1 MSELNNMPAPQL
13 SLNVHEEDSD
23 QAQVQSIQQQ
33 AAPAEPVQIP
43 RLDETQLT
51 EAERK
56 AVDTFIAKVDITNPE
71 HVLLFGADAQKR
83 IADFS
88 ENALNTVKTQ
98 DTGEVGNML
107 VNLVSELKGFERDT
121 EEPKGLRR
129 LFARG
134 EDKIERMKARYSDV
148 SANVEKI
155 AGSLEN
161 YQAQLLKDV
170 SMFDKL
176 YDQNSD
182 YFHQLTL
189 YIIAGDKK
197 LAEVRNTELKALM
210 EQAAQSGDAMD
221 AQKANDLAAQC
232 DRFEKKLYDL
242 KLTRQV
248 SMQMAPQIRLLQNN
262 DSLLVERIQS
272 TLSNTLPLWKSQMV
286 LALGLQHSKEALAAQ
301 TAVTD
306 MTNELLR
313 KNAEALKIGT
323 IETAKEAER
332 GIIDMETLIQTNQS
346 LIDTIDE
353 VLQIQS
359 DGHQK
364 RLEAERQLYTM
375 EAELKKKLLTTHMG

>member
-1 MSELNNMPAPQL
+1 MLQLSPAP
-13 SLNVHEEDSD
+13 SAPEPETAPVASE
-23 QAQVQSIQQQ
+23 SIQQSPAQ
-33 AAPAEPVQIP
+33 VAPETAAPG
-43 RLDETQLT
+43 LDESQLT
-51 EAERK
+51 EAEKK
-56 AVDTFIAKVDITNPE
+56 AIEDFIQKVDVTNPD

-88 ENALNTVKTQ
+88 QTALDAVKTQ

-107 VNLVSELKGFERDT
+107 VNLVAELKGFQKDS
-121 EEPKGLRR
+121 EEPKGLAK
-129 LFARG
+129 LFAKG
-134 EDKIERMKARYSDV
+134 EDKITRMKARYNKV
-148 SANVEKI
+148 SANVDSI
-155 AGSLEN
+155 AGSLEG
-161 YQAQLLKDV
+161 YQTQLLKDV
-170 SMFDKL
+170 AMFDRL

-197 LAEVRNTELKALM
+197 LAQVRATDLKALQ
-210 EQAAQSGDAMD
+210 EKAALSGNAMD

-248 SMQMAPQIRLLQNN
+248 SIQMAPQIRLLQNN

-286 LALGLQHSKEALAAQ
+286 LALGMHHSQQALQAQ

-323 IETAKEAER
+323 IQTAKEAER
-332 GIIDMETLIQTNQS
+332 GIIDIETLVQTNQD
-346 LIDTIDE
+346 LIDTINE
-353 VLQIQS
+353 VMSIQS
-359 DGHQK
+359 EGRAK
-364 RLEAERQLYTM
+364 RIEAEKTLYNM
-375 EAELKKKLLTTHMG
+375 EAELKKKLLSTSL